1 MTIPETDFN
10 YDGDNQPDINY
21 NHFIRIQKS
30 FLGLGSAY
38 NYVNISDSIYY
49 NPDNLE
55 VWMELVDNQNGE
67 ISSAFPLELIRDSAL
82 TSFSIYKQEGVFSS
96 DNHYLYKIPSIASD
110 LIPFDDLRKDYRI
123 SVLNKL
129 TGDTA
134 FAETNIVEPI
144 KMTRPKS
151 TGSVSILRFG
161 LDVPLSIQIKPSK
174 NAKMYAVSLVFNYL
188 EQSRDDYLFDVE
200 QGNNLP
206 TTGVMYKSVKWT
218 LSNELA
224 SPQQLSASTNS
235 TIDKTIFGS
244 QFFEFIQSQI
254 AEEDIAAPNY
264 YRYPLTTFYQ
274 GTNNGVPAGIYH
286 RCIDLN
292 ITAVNSELYTYLNTN
307 NPSSGLNQ
315 ERPEYNNIINGIG
328 HIGSRSILNMDN
340 LRIDQ
345 STMDSLSFGQITKNL
360 NFACYNTLGTNGVV
374 IDFGFNCQEN

>member
-1 MTIPETDFN
+1 MKKIITFFFFLILFTFSCDNDLDINDEWQDIPVIYAILNSGTEEDADGSGFGVTIPETDFN

-55 VWMELVDNQNGE
+55 VWMELVDNQNGD

-82 TSFSIYKQEGVFSS
+82 TSFSIYKQEVVFSS

-174 NAKMYAVSLVFNYL
+174 NAKMNAVSLVFNYL
-188 EQSRDDYLFDVE
+188 
-200 QGNNLP
+200 
-206 TTGVMYKSVKWT
+206 
-218 LSNELA
+218 
-224 SPQQLSASTNS
+224 
-235 TIDKTIFGS
+235 
-244 QFFEFIQSQI
+244 
-254 AEEDIAAPNY
+254 
-264 YRYPLTTFYQ
+264 
-274 GTNNGVPAGIYH
+274 
-286 RCIDLN
+286 
-292 ITAVNSELYTYLNTN
+292 
-307 NPSSGLNQ
+307 
-315 ERPEYNNIINGIG
+315 
-328 HIGSRSILNMDN
+328 
-340 LRIDQ
+340 
-345 STMDSLSFGQITKNL
+345 
-360 NFACYNTLGTNGVV
+360 
-374 IDFGFNCQEN
+374 